1 VEQVIRVAIVT
12 PVMAMR
18 AGLRAMLSA
27 GFAPGSVVP
36 AIDVIYETASLEDF
50 EPFASQT
57 YVLVV
62 ASEVASNPALKRLAL
77 RNEGGLAV
85 LLLADDLQAAQELAG
100 LPWRAWGV
108 LPFDV
113 SGEEL
118 QAAIHAL
125 SQGLLVGAPA
135 LMRPVLGRL
144 LNAEAEEGEALV
156 EALTERETQVLQLLA
171 HGLANKQIAV
181 QLGISEH
188 TVKFHVS
195 SIYTKLGATNRT
207 EAVRKGLQRGL
218 VLL

>member
-1 VEQVIRVAIVT
+1 
-12 PVMAMR
+12 MR
-18 AGLRAMLSA
+18 AGLRAMLAA
-27 GFAPGSVVP
+27 GSAPGSVDSGTEVVNE
-36 AIDVIYETASLEDF
+36 AASPEDF

-57 YVLVV
+57 DVLVV
-62 ASEVASNPALKRLAL
+62 VSEASNPALKRLA
-77 RNEGGLAV
+77 RQDEGSLAV
-85 LLLADDLQAAQELAG
+85 LLLADDLQSAQELARM
-100 LPWRAWGV
+100 PWRAWGV

-125 SQGLLVGAPA
+125 SQGLLVGWPA
-135 LMRPVLGRL
+135 FMRPVLGRL

-156 EALTERETQVLQLLA
+156 EALTERENQVLQLLA
-171 HGLANKQIAV
+171 RGLANKQIAV

-195 SIYTKLGATNRT
+195 SIYIKLGATNRT